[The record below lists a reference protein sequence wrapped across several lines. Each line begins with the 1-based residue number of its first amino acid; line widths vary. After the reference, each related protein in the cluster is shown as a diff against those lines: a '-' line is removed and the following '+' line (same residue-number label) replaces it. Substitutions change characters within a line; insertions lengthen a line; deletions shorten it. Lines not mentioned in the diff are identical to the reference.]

1 MEWRVHPVTC
11 PTVARAANAGVQL
24 DTVANIMEAELLVAA
39 LDSYLMFNMVQ
50 HATGAVHLRCGEGPM
65 PGLHLSLPQPTELP
79 APEYREMFLEDDGRV
94 MTKGPKTYSQSGFIY
109 RLIQFVRTMPST
121 YEWQLFFQLR
131 KDWPRDSIW
140 RQYTDDWQL
149 QRRMFQDLDERP
161 GVGPFSID
169 AGCDES
175 GSNAQTTSFCTV
187 VQDCLLQDWSGHNAW
202 CNPPFSKIL
211 LILWHF
217 LGYVELWLHESEET
231 HFTVNAIAR
240 DTRSTYETGD
250 KYGTIKVYLSST
262 TCLLAFGYC
271 LQKANVTANME
282 NAFSWTGVMLRK
294 NIRFEGSDKLWVKVN
309 FLKTNQFLSAPKRVC
324 SRKYGASLLSALKAD
339 GQQVAL
345 TDFVFDQWLK
355 AKLKAAGLQ
364 PNLYSEHSFRRGA
377 ATLAFG

>member
-1 MEWRVHPVTC
+1 
-11 PTVARAANAGVQL
+11 
-24 DTVANIMEAELLVAA
+24 
-39 LDSYLMFNMVQ
+39 MVQ

-121 YEWQLFFQLR
+121 YVREIHFYTTHVEWQLFFQLR

-217 LGYVELWLHESEET
+217 LGCKRRQNVGISACFVIIVWPTADFYKFIGARPSVFRPLVRSEAE
-231 HFTVNAIAR
+231 
-240 DTRSTYETGD
+240 
-250 KYGTIKVYLSST
+250 
-262 TCLLAFGYC
+262 
-271 LQKANVTANME
+271 
-282 NAFSWTGVMLRK
+282 
-294 NIRFEGSDKLWVKVN
+294 
-309 FLKTNQFLSAPKRVC
+309 
-324 SRKYGASLLSALKAD
+324 
-339 GQQVAL
+339 
-345 TDFVFDQWLK
+345 TDFFTAPFV
-355 AKLKAAGLQ
+355 GICR
-364 PNLYSEHSFRRGA
+364 S
-377 ATLAFG
+377 